1 MFTNPRTGM
10 RTIRA
15 ARETFAAVAFAGL
28 TVATV
33 LRCIDGRAGAIAGVI
48 LTVMAL
54 GVLSRYRVSWDE
66 TSIVCQT
73 AFSSRR
79 RSWADFSGA
88 QRGTRAPGPVRF
100 RSAFGAGPLSP
111 SRALPAA
118 ASRSPGRACGQPQTL
133 LMAGH
138 TPPAGPRE
146 QRGSEAGKC
155 GSAGLLSAGQR
166 PATGGAADLA
176 RSNAMAC
183 R

>member
-79 RSWADFSGA
+79 RSWADFSAHSVEPEHRDLYGFDLRSA
-88 QRGTRAPGPVRF
+88 QARF
-100 RSAFGAGPLSP
+100 RLLEPCRLRLHGRRGGLAVNLKPYSWQDIRHLQDRV
-111 SRALPAA
+111 SREV
-118 ASRSPGRACGQPQTL
+118 
-133 LMAGH
+133 
-138 TPPAGPRE
+138 PRQE
-146 QRGSEAGKC
+146 SVGVLVS
-155 GSAGLLSAGQR
+155 
-166 PATGGAADLA
+166 
-176 RSNAMAC
+176 
-183 R
+183 